1 MNRADMQRRVQ
12 RLDEL
17 LRGFAREVA
26 LWRTGNDPLLFL
38 ERRAYVKAMQDAL
51 AGVEA
56 ARVVL
61 VKACHRLESNAS
73 APPRAYND
81 G

>member
-1 MNRADMQRRVQ
+1 MNRADLQRRIQ

-38 ERRAYVKAMQDAL
+38 ERRAYIKSMQDAL

-61 VKACHRLESNAS
+61 VKVCLRLESE
-73 APPRAYND
+73 PP